1 MNSKGVMG
9 LFDIV
14 RSSFDLGPDFTE
26 CECQTKDIEELGG
39 SLTFY
44 WLSPDGHLYTP
55 NYDGTADFEVANDPH
70 ASLFNSF
77 RIVETGKKGLVQA
90 VYISKTIKIYP
101 AKLASKF
108 EPIPEMELKF
118 KEGKLV
124 SYSQVVPK
132 RVSSEHVFWKD

>member
-1 MNSKGVMG
+1 M
-9 LFDIV
+9 FDIV

-55 NYDGTADFEVANDPH
+55 NYDGTADFEIANDPH

-77 RIVETGKKGLVQA
+77 RIVETGKKGTSAGCVHQQDHQDLSCEA
-90 VYISKTIKIYP
+90 C
-101 AKLASKF
+101 
-108 EPIPEMELKF
+108 E
-118 KEGKLV
+118 
-124 SYSQVVPK
+124 QV
-132 RVSSEHVFWKD
+132 